1 MPAHAE
7 SFYIS
12 KRADENFRPRPL
24 GGEGGPQPALS
35 PAGAG
40 RVRGSKPNALN
51 PTPPVATTQSSA
63 PFARIT
69 PGPQELYRWGTAA
82 QCIPGSQGA
91 RPVPHRSSPG
101 SAAHAHPRRAR
112 QSGVAPHSRSRHGVF
127 TNLTPSP
134 VRPRLMK
141 TPVAGHPLPQRGE
154 GGDSRIR
161 RFSFLHHSLHHKCTN
176 SRRRTDVRR
185 RTVK

>member
-1 MPAHAE
+1 LILLPSPPWGRGWLDEAFSSAE
-7 SFYIS
+7 A
-12 KRADENFRPRPL
+12 R
-24 GGEGGPQPALS
+24 
-35 PAGAG
+35 

-51 PTPPVATTQSSA
+51 PTPPVATIPSLA

-82 QCIPGSQGA
+82 PCIPGSQGA
-91 RPVPHRSSPG
+91 RLVPHRSSPG

-112 QSGVAPHSRSRHGVF
+112 QSGVAPHSRSQHGVF
-127 TNLTPSP
+127 TGLTPSP

-161 RFSFLHHSLHHKCTN
+161 PFSFIHHSLHHKWRNPSPLPQKGRGNKFKTG
-176 SRRRTDVRR
+176 SPTAPSP
-185 RTVK
+185 